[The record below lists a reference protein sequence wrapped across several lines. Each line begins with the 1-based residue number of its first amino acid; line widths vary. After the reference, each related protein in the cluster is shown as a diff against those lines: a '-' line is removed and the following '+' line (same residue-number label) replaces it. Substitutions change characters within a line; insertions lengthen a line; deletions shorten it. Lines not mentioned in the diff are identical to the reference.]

1 MSHSPTWIKEMLAH
15 LKSKGPLKLLIFSQV
30 ECEANNVKTTLFYVG
45 DSLKDVI
52 LCGCKT

>member
-15 LKSKGPLKLLIFSQV
+15 LKSKGPFINFSLIFSQV
-30 ECEANNVKTTLFYVG
+30 ECEAHNVKTTLYYPG

-52 LCGCKT
+52 